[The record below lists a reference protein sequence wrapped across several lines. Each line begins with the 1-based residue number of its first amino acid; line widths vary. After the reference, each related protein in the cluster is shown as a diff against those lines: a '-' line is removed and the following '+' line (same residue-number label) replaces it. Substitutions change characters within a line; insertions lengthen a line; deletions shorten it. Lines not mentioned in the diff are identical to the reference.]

1 MNNDTSLFP
10 YAGSSGHV
18 ARAASEQ
25 RAVRERD
32 SGVVS
37 ERAFT
42 VLAELKR
49 RGSTGGTWQEL
60 GSVLGLHHGQIS
72 GCLSVLHKAGR
83 VFTTRAQRGRCHVYV
98 HSDFRVAYEA
108 DQRFDQ
114 PVVTKATARREALEQ
129 VLLAAELVCRFDGT
143 DRDSLDVLRTAVWEA
158 RNL

>member
-1 MNNDTSLFP
+1 MTDPSLVP

-18 ARAASEQ
+18 DRDASEQ

-42 VLAELKR
+42 VLTELKL
-49 RGSTGGTWQEL
+49 RGLSGGTWQEL

-98 HSDFRVAYEA
+98 HADFRYFYAA
-108 DQRFDQ
+108 TQRHDQ
-114 PVVTKATARREALEQ
+114 PAVTKSTARREALEQ

-143 DRDSLDVLRTAVWEA
+143 DRDSLEALRAAVWQV
-158 RNL
+158 RNG